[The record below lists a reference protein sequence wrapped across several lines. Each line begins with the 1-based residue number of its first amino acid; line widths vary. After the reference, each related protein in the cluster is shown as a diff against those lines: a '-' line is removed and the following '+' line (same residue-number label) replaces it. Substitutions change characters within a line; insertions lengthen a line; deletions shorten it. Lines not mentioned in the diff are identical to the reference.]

1 MPNKNKVQTSDT
13 KKLQQNAVSLKTKS
27 ANNKDTQSTKPVIQT
42 PEFSIMGFAKKM
54 GNFYYGPP
62 SDNFWTID
70 IRLHPR
76 GDEGNEKPNLS
87 LLYRNIIEANRGYD
101 VNHVTSNW
109 NVGFKA
115 SVDDNRKASYIAGF
129 EGSSGLFLAQSVNFR
144 PYALTINENSFSS
157 GQASGG
163 FLTFGKIAQSKSGG
177 NECNISFLI
186 SNWDICDV
194 LIDPWIA
201 AIAKWGLIESSEI
214 RNLKA
219 DIFVHEYSTSV
230 DKNIHPDEN
239 YNCESLVHRK
249 TYKFFKAFPTN
260 RGEVSKSYE
269 FNQAGTFKTSTV
281 NFKFDEYSIEYHI

>member
-1 MPNKNKVQTSDT
+1 MPNRNTVKSSDT
-13 KKLQQNAVSLKTKS
+13 KKFQQNKNAENKIV
-27 ANNKDTQSTKPVIQT
+27 NNPINSNTAQVTQT
-42 PEFSIMGFAKKM
+42 PEFSIAGFVNKM
-54 GNFYYGPP
+54 KNFYYAPP

-87 LLYRNIIEANRGYD
+87 LLYKNIVEANEGYD
-101 VNHVTSNW
+101 KNHVSSNW
-109 NVGFKA
+109 NINFKV
-115 SVDDNRKASYIAGF
+115 SVDQNRKSSYISGF
-129 EGSSGLFLAQSVNFR
+129 EGGSGLFLAQSVNFR

-186 SNWDICDV
+186 SNWDICDI

-214 RNLKA
+214 KNLKA
-219 DIFVHEYSTSV
+219 DIFVHEYSLSV
-230 DKNIHPDEN
+230 DKELHPDTN
-239 YNCESLVHRK
+239 YNFDSLVHRK
-249 TYKFFKAFPTN
+249 TYKFFKAFPIS
-260 RGEVSKSYE
+260 RGEVSKTYE
-269 FNQAGTFKTSTV
+269 YNQAGTFKTSTV